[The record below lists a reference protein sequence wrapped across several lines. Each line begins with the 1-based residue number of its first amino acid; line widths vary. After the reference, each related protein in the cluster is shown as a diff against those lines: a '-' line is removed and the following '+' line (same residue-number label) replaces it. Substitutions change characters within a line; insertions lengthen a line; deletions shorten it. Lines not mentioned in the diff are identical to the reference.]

1 MMKRFRQI
9 FVFIA
14 VLAVLL
20 AAVPAARA
28 AGGSQIVSAYYG
40 IDREAGL
47 IGQVALGT
55 DSATLLSRMVQN
67 GELSL
72 ATGVHTGSEL
82 VLTANGEAAD
92 KLTLVV
98 QADCNG
104 DGGFSVTDMLM
115 VKSLLLNQQSFSPAQ
130 AQAGDVSG
138 DGSVTITDFLQMK
151 SQVLKLSDFTLRPLT
166 GTQLPTCRL
175 MAVGETRSFGPVEP
189 QAPPTE
195 TTPDPS
201 APTTAPEA
209 PTPAVTVAGDAVT
222 WANGTLTAVKEGS
235 VQVSYQEESL
245 LIVVA
250 AEPQGI
256 RFREDSLILSPNT
269 TAQAQIQLT
278 HPLNTPVAYQSSDA
292 SIATVDENGLVT
304 ALGEGSVTI
313 TASLQN
319 GASAQ
324 MSVQVL
330 PLIQSISLNESSI
343 KVKPGSSKTLTAS
356 IAPAESKEPLIWA
369 SSDPAIATVS
379 ADGVVTGVAHG
390 MVTITCTSQYGQVSA
405 SCQVKVCDLV
415 QVALTFDDGPS
426 ASYTGPLLDVLNS
439 YDIDATFFLVGNRIA
454 GCESLLQRFVNEGH
468 EIGYHTW
475 AHTYFYDMSYEQIQ
489 NDFNTFQS
497 TVYNACGG
505 QATVYRSPGGGIT
518 DNALSAIPLPHIMWS
533 VDTRDWET
541 RDTYSVCYSILN
553 NLDDGAIIL
562 LHDIHDTTYYG
573 TVAALEQIIS
583 QDMDVEFMT
592 VTELLS
598 RGGTPPSAGNTY
610 YYG

>member
-14 VLAVLL
+14 ALAVLL
-20 AAVPAARA
+20 AAVPAAKA

-40 IDREAGL
+40 INRDAGL

-115 VKSLLLNQQSFSPAQ
+115 VKSLLLNQQSFSPSQ

-166 GTQLPTCRL
+166 GTQLPACRL
-175 MAVGETRSFGPVEP
+175 MAVGETFAFGPTGAA
-189 QAPPTE
+189 APSTPPDSATPTV
-195 TTPDPS
+195 S
-201 APTTAPEA
+201 
-209 PTPAVTVAGDAVT
+209 VAGDAVT

-235 VQVSYQEESL
+235 AQVSYQEESL
-245 LIVVA
+245 LIVVT

-292 SIATVDENGLVT
+292 AIATVDQNGLIT
-304 ALGEGSVTI
+304 ALREGSATI

-390 MVTITCTSQYGQVSA
+390 TVTITCTSQYGQVSA

-489 NDFNTFQS
+489 NDFNSFQS